1 MTEHTRAPRVIPAR
15 QVRQVDAPVLV
26 ECTSGPDRRNDTI
39 TVIPLAEGGAI
50 QGFEVRCQCGATV
63 VVECVY
69 DEEK

>member
-1 MTEHTRAPRVIPAR
+1 MIPAR

-26 ECTSGPDRRNDTI
+26 ECTGNPDHPSETI

-50 QGFEVRCQCGATV
+50 QGFEVRCQCGASV